1 MIYHLTQW
9 VYCLKQY
16 VLMSLL
22 SSSPERLPNSI
33 QCIGLSL
40 VSYLLVGL
48 MLVDV
53 QRSYPTI
60 VGQIS
65 LEFGLLCL
73 IAYVGLRI
81 RKTLP
86 RFYQT
91 LSALVGVNLIM
102 TTVSLPIYRL
112 VIDNSLSS
120 ESLTQIEVNLA
131 VALILWNLAVLS
143 LIFKRAFD
151 IGTLVSAMITFN
163 YFVLYQLII
172 VWLY

>member
-9 VYCLKQY
+9 AYSLKHY
-16 VLMSLL
+16 LMMSLL

-33 QCIGLSL
+33 QCIALSL

-48 MLVDV
+48 MLVDA
-53 QRSYPTI
+53 QRGYLTI

-65 LEFGLLCL
+65 LELVLLSL
-73 IAYVGLRI
+73 IAYVGLRL

-91 LSALVGVNLIM
+91 LSALIGANLVM
-102 TTVSLPIYRL
+102 TAVSLPIYR
-112 VIDNSLSS
+112 IIIASSLSS